1 MGWKWPE
8 KTDSDWESTHNPAE
22 SDAAPGFARH
32 MLHLWV
38 NGCDAASKEATTS
51 EDEQETSYIR
61 LIMKFK
67 DKTFRLPIRM
77 SELWPHSTWVTRTTV
92 ITLDLEHQL
101 APEPG
106 KHSYRFCPSID

>member
-1 MGWKWPE
+1 VGWKWPE

-38 NGCDAASKEATTS
+38 NGCDAANKEATTS

-67 DKTFRLPIRM
+67 DKTYKLQLYMSRFLPHTA
-77 SELWPHSTWVTRTTV
+77 WDNRTTV
-92 ITLDLEHQL
+92 VTLDLEDQL

-106 KHSYRFCPSID
+106 RLSYKYDPYID